1 MNDPAARLL
10 ARIRAELGRGDGAA
24 TPGRPPSIE
33 ACRRVAADESCVA
46 VFMEQGK
53 RAGLMVREAG
63 TADVAERVAE
73 EIAAVSAKRV
83 VVAGDAV
90 TGPVLEEAAK
100 RAGAVVV
107 RRASV
112 DDTFGADAALTDV
125 AGAVAETGSLVYRS
139 SATHGRSEPFVP
151 GSHVV
156 LVPAS
161 RIVADLLDM
170 DLGPSSDGSA
180 VHVISGPSKT
190 ADIEGILVTGVHG
203 PGVVRVV
210 VWKDDAAGAD

>member
-1 MNDPAARLL
+1 MSDPAARLL

-24 TPGRPPSIE
+24 PRGGPPSIE
-33 ACRRVAADESCVA
+33 ACRRVDTAADRVSLFV
-46 VFMEQGK
+46 EQAR
-53 RAGLMVREAG
+53 RAGFAVRQAR
-63 TADVAERVAE
+63 TAEVAACVAE
-73 EIAAVSAKRV
+73 EITTVDARRV
-83 VVAGDAV
+83 VIAGDAV
-90 TGPVLEEAAK
+90 TRPILEEAAK

-139 SATHGRSEPFVP
+139 SATHGRGEPFVP
-151 GSHVV
+151 GAHVV
-156 LVPAS
+156 LVPTS
-161 RIVADLLDM
+161 RIVADLVDM
-170 DLGPSSDGSA
+170 DLGPSSGGSA
-180 VHVISGPSKT
+180 VHLISGPSKT

-210 VWKDDAAGAD
+210 VWNDAGAGTD

>member
-10 ARIRAELGRGDGAA
+10 ARIRAELGHREGSAP
-24 TPGRPPSIE
+24 PGRPPLVE
-33 ACRRVAADESCVA
+33 ACRRVVPGVDCVPTF
-46 VFMEQGK
+46 VEQAQ
-53 RAGLMVREAG
+53 RAGFAVRLARREQ
-63 TADVAERVAE
+63 VAESLAE
-73 EIAAVSAKRV
+73 EIRAARARSV
-83 VVAGDAV
+83 VLAGDAI
-90 TGPVLEEAAK
+90 TRPILEDAAA
-100 RAGAVVV
+100 RAEV
-107 RRASV
+107 RIVSRGCV

-139 SATHGRSEPFVP
+139 SGTHGRGEPFVP

-161 RIVADLLDM
+161 RVKPDLLDV
-170 DLGPSSDGSA
+170 DLGPSPAGTA
-180 VHVISGPSKT
+180 VHLISGPSKT

-210 VWKDDAAGAD
+210 VWMDVDDARG